1 MGQSAARGRA
11 DPVDLPLALRALRLG
26 GLRARH
32 DLAEQRRARDGAA
45 LARGRR
51 DGRDRAP
58 RRAVPVARALPVRAG
73 SGLVDPGRRA
83 GVRRREAPQRPAD
96 DVGGLSHLRAR
107 ADGRVEAVGA
117 VRRGGGGRDPGA
129 LLLVDPRRRA
139 RRLPVGDALRVPDRE
154 GVRATDPVVDRRR
167 RAGVARRSARSRA
180 TRRRACGV
188 PDRGARARGDEPS
201 REARVRALVAL
212 GLGRR
217 RPAARRPRDRR
228 QCGGL
233 ARLVRL
239 AGRDAA
245 LQGPHAR
252 ERALGRRCARGRGRR
267 LPDDRG
273 LGRARPSAR
282 RGVDR
287 ASGAPSSRRWDR

>member
-26 GLRARH
+26 GLRPRH

-51 DGRDRAP
+51 DGRDGAP

-107 ADGRVEAVGA
+107 ADGRVQAVGA

-129 LLLVDPRRRA
+129 LLLVDPGGGA
-139 RRLPVGDALRVPDRE
+139 ARLPVGDALRVPDRE

-167 RAGVARRSARSRA
+167 RARVAPRSPRSRA
-180 TRRRACGV
+180 ARGGARGI
-188 PDRGARARGDEPS
+188 PDRGSRARGDEPS
-201 REARVRALVAL
+201 REAGVRALVAL

-228 QCGGL
+228 QCGDL

-252 ERALGRRCARGRGRR
+252 ERALGRRCARGRGRG

-273 LGRARPSAR
+273 AGRARSVRAAR
-282 RGVDR
+282 SGPR
-287 ASGAPSSRRWDR
+287 SGAQSSRRWDR